1 MNLIKTTVVR
11 RRMKYG
17 ALRKNSVHESTSDA
31 YLCPRCHKLI
41 SYVPVQSIK
50 RCVYCNQELDWSLP
64 FVPPPPEIK
73 SDTDD

>member
-31 YLCPRCHKLI
+31 YLCPRCYKLV

-64 FVPPPPEIK
+64 FVAPPKDAPIEQA
-73 SDTDD
+73 